1 MHAFDYERP
10 STLAEAFELL
20 SVPDGG
26 VKVLAGGTDLL
37 VGLRNG
43 AIRLRAVVDLKHIRE
58 LAPVIRADQEGM
70 NIGANAVL
78 AQLTA
83 SEGLRR
89 DFPALVESA
98 AVVGSVQIRHR
109 ATLAGNLCNAS
120 PAADTVPAL
129 LAYGADVV
137 ICGPSGERRVR
148 VDEFVLGPRK
158 TALTVGEIVTAVILP
173 TPKPGTGAAF
183 ARLTRRRG
191 VDLAIL
197 SVCCLVGP
205 EGEVRFGLGAA
216 GPRPFL
222 VRDSAAA
229 GGASAADERFAA
241 LIAQASPITDV
252 RASRD
257 YRQAMI
263 TVLARRTLATAIERS
278 SWVSP

>member
-1 MHAFDYERP
+1 MRAFDYARP
-10 STLAEAFELL
+10 STLVEAFELL
-20 SVPDGG
+20 SAPDGG
-26 VKVLAGGTDLL
+26 VKALAGGTDLL

-43 AIRLRAVVDLKHIRE
+43 AIRPRAVVDLKHIRE
-58 LAPVIRADQEGM
+58 LAPVIRADEECM
-70 NIGANAVL
+70 SIGANVVL

-83 SEGLRR
+83 SEVFRR
-89 DFPALVESA
+89 DYPALVESA

-129 LAYGADVV
+129 LAYGANVV
-137 ICGPSGERRVR
+137 ICGPSGERRIPV
-148 VDEFVLGPRK
+148 EGFILGPRE
-158 TALTVGEIVTAVILP
+158 TVLTPGEIVTTIVLP

-197 SVCCLVGP
+197 SVCCLVDP
-205 EGEVRFGLGAA
+205 EGEVRFGLGAV

-222 VRDSAAA
+222 VCDSAAR
-229 GGASAADERFAA
+229 GVGSAAAEQFAA
-241 LIAQASPITDV
+241 LVAKASPITDV
-252 RASRD
+252 RASHD

>member
-1 MHAFDYERP
+1 MRAFDYARP
-10 STLAEAFELL
+10 STLVEAFELL
-20 SVPDGG
+20 SAPDGG
-26 VKVLAGGTDLL
+26 VKALAGGTDLL

-43 AIRLRAVVDLKHIRE
+43 AIRPRAVVDLKHIRE
-58 LAPVIRADQEGM
+58 LAPVIRADKECM
-70 NIGANAVL
+70 SIGANAVL

-89 DFPALVESA
+89 DYPALVESA

-137 ICGPSGERRVR
+137 IRGPSGERRVS
-148 VDEFVLGPRK
+148 VDNFVLGPRETVL
-158 TALTVGEIVTAVILP
+158 TAGEIVTTIVLP

-197 SVCCLVGP
+197 SVCCLVDP
-205 EGEVRFGLGAA
+205 EGEVRFGLGAV

-229 GGASAADERFAA
+229 VVSSTAAEQFAA
-241 LIAQASPITDV
+241 LVAKASPITDV
-252 RASRD
+252 RASHD

-263 TVLARRTLATAIERS
+263 TVLARRTLAAAIERS

>member
-1 MHAFDYERP
+1 MRAFDYARP
-10 STLAEAFELL
+10 STLDDAFELL
-20 SVPDGG
+20 SAPDGG
-26 VKVLAGGTDLL
+26 VKALAGGTDLL

-43 AIRLRAVVDLKHIRE
+43 AIRPRAVVDLKHIRE
-58 LAPVIRADQEGM
+58 LAPVIRADEEGVS
-70 NIGANAVL
+70 IGANAVL

-89 DFPALVESA
+89 DYPALVESA

-137 ICGPSGERRVR
+137 ICGPRGERRVR
-148 VDEFVLGPRK
+148 VDEFVLGPRE
-158 TALTVGEIVTAVILP
+158 TVLALGEIVTAILLP

-197 SVCCLVGP
+197 SVCCLVDP
-205 EGEVRFGLGAA
+205 EGEVRFGLGAV

-229 GGASAADERFAA
+229 GDGSATGERFAA

-263 TVLARRTLATAIERS
+263 SVLARRTLATAIERS
-278 SWVSP
+278 RWVSP

>member
-1 MHAFDYERP
+1 MHAFDYARP
-10 STLAEAFELL
+10 STLVDAIELL
-20 SVPDGG
+20 SAPDGG
-26 VKVLAGGTDLL
+26 VKALAGGTDLL

-43 AIRLRAVVDLKHIRE
+43 AIRPRAVVDLKHIRE
-58 LAPVIRADQEGM
+58 LAPVIRAGAESTS
-70 NIGANAVL
+70 IGANAVL
-78 AQLTA
+78 AQLTG
-83 SEGLRR
+83 SEDLRR

-120 PAADTVPAL
+120 PAADTLPAL

-137 ICGPSGERRVR
+137 IRGPRGERRVR
-148 VDEFVLGPRK
+148 VDDFVLGPRE
-158 TALTVGEIVTAVILP
+158 TVLTVGEIVTTITLP
-173 TPKPGTGAAF
+173 TPRTGTGAAF

-197 SVCCLVGP
+197 SVCCLVDP
-205 EGEVRFGLGAA
+205 EGEVRFGLGAV

-229 GGASAADERFAA
+229 GVGSEADERFAA
-241 LIAQASPITDV
+241 LVARASPITDI

>member
-1 MHAFDYERP
+1 MRAFDYERP
-10 STLAEAFELL
+10 TTLAEAFELL
-20 SVPDGG
+20 SAPDGG
-26 VKVLAGGTDLL
+26 VNALAGGTDLL

-43 AIRLRAVVDLKHIRE
+43 AIRPRVVVDLKHIRE
-58 LAPVIRADQEGM
+58 LAPVIRADEDGVS
-70 NIGANAVL
+70 IGANAVL
-78 AQLTA
+78 AQVTA
-83 SEGLRR
+83 SEGVRR

-129 LAYGADVV
+129 LAYGANVV
-137 ICGPSGERRVR
+137 ICGPRGERRVP
-148 VDEFVLGPRK
+148 VEDFILGPRK
-158 TALTVGEIVTAVILP
+158 TVLTSGEIVTAIILP
-173 TPKPGTGAAF
+173 TPRPGTGAAF

-197 SVCCLVGP
+197 SVCCLVDP
-205 EGEVRFGLGAA
+205 EGEVRFGLGAV

-222 VRDSAAA
+222 VCDSAA
-229 GGASAADERFAA
+229 GGVGSAADERFAA
-241 LIAQASPITDV
+241 LVASASPITDV

-263 TVLARRTLATAIERS
+263 AVLARRTLATAIERS
-278 SWVSP
+278 GWVSP

>member
-1 MHAFDYERP
+1 VRAFDYARP
-10 STLAEAFELL
+10 STLDDAFELL
-20 SVPDGG
+20 SAPDGG
-26 VKVLAGGTDLL
+26 VKALAGGTDLL

-43 AIRLRAVVDLKHIRE
+43 TIRPRVVVDLKRIDE
-58 LAPVIRADQEGM
+58 LAPVIRADEGGVQ
-70 NIGANAVL
+70 IGANASL

-83 SEGLRR
+83 NEVIQR

-129 LAYGADVV
+129 LAYGAVVV
-137 ICGPSGERRVR
+137 IRGPSGERRVR
-148 VDEFVLGPRK
+148 VEDFIVGPRE
-158 TALTVGEIVTAVILP
+158 TVLSVGEIVTAVILP
-173 TPKPGTGAAF
+173 TPTPGTGTAF

-197 SVCCLVGP
+197 SVCCLVDP
-205 EGEVRFGLGAA
+205 EGEARFGLGAV

-222 VRDSAAA
+222 VCDRAAA
-229 GGASAADERFAA
+229 SVVNAEGDRFAA
-241 LIAQASPITDV
+241 LVAAASPITDV

-278 SWVSP
+278 GWVSP

>member
-1 MHAFDYERP
+1 MRAFDYARP
-10 STLAEAFELL
+10 STLADAFELL
-20 SVPDGG
+20 SAPGG
-26 VKVLAGGTDLL
+26 DVKALAGGTDLL

-43 AIRLRAVVDLKHIRE
+43 AIRSRTVVDLKHIRE
-58 LAPVIRADQEGM
+58 LAPIIRADEEGTS
-70 NIGANAVL
+70 IGANTVL

-83 SEGLRR
+83 SKGLRR

-148 VDEFVLGPRK
+148 VEDFILGPRQ
-158 TALTVGEIVTAVILP
+158 TALTVGEIVTTIILP

-197 SVCCLVGP
+197 SVCCLVDP
-205 EGEVRFGLGAA
+205 DGEARFGLGAV

-229 GGASAADERFAA
+229 AAGSPPDERFAA
-241 LIAQASPITDV
+241 LVAKAAPITDI

-278 SWVSP
+278 QWVSP

>member
-1 MHAFDYERP
+1 MRPFDYARP
-10 STLAEAFELL
+10 STLDDAFELL
-20 SVPDGG
+20 SAADGDARA
-26 VKVLAGGTDLL
+26 LAGGTDLL

-43 AIRLRAVVDLKHIRE
+43 AIRPRVVVDLKHIRE
-58 LAPVIRADQEGM
+58 LAPVIRADGEGM
-70 NIGANAVL
+70 SIGANTVL
-78 AQLTA
+78 AHLTA
-83 SEGLRR
+83 SEDLRR

-137 ICGPSGERRVR
+137 ICGPRGERRVR
-148 VDEFVLGPRK
+148 VEDFILGPRE

-173 TPKPGTGAAF
+173 TPTPGTGAAF

-197 SVCCLVGP
+197 SVCCLVDP
-205 EGEVRFGLGAA
+205 EGEVRFGLGAV

-229 GGASAADERFAA
+229 GVGSAADERFAA
-241 LIAQASPITDV
+241 LLAKASPITDV

-263 TVLARRTLATAIERS
+263 TVLARKTLATAIERS

>member
-1 MHAFDYERP
+1 M
-10 STLAEAFELL
+10 
-20 SVPDGG
+20 
-26 VKVLAGGTDLL
+26 K
-37 VGLRNG
+37 
-43 AIRLRAVVDLKHIRE
+43 AV
-58 LAPVIRADQEGM
+58 
-70 NIGANAVL
+70 
-78 AQLTA
+78 
-83 SEGLRR
+83 RR

-137 ICGPSGERRVR
+137 IRGPSGERRVR
-148 VDEFVLGPRK
+148 VDDFILGPRE
-158 TALTVGEIVTAVILP
+158 TVLTVGEIVTAIILP

-197 SVCCLVGP
+197 SVCCLVDP
-205 EGEVRFGLGAA
+205 EGEVRFGLGAV

-229 GGASAADERFAA
+229 GVGSAADERFAA
-241 LIAQASPITDV
+241 LVAEASPITDV

-278 SWVSP
+278 GWVSP

>member
-1 MHAFDYERP
+1 MRAFDYARP
-10 STLAEAFELL
+10 STLDDAFELL
-20 SVPDGG
+20 SAPDGA
-26 VKVLAGGTDLL
+26 VKALAGGTDLL

-43 AIRLRAVVDLKHIRE
+43 AIRPRVVVDLKHIDE
-58 LAPVIRADQEGM
+58 LAPVIRADHEGM
-70 NIGANAVL
+70 SIGANAVL

-137 ICGPSGERRVR
+137 IRGPGGERRVR
-148 VDEFVLGPRK
+148 VEDFILGPRE
-158 TALTVGEIVTAVILP
+158 TVLTVGEVVTRIILP
-173 TPKPGTGAAF
+173 TPPPGTGAAF

-197 SVCCLVGP
+197 SVCCLVDP
-205 EGEVRFGLGAA
+205 EGEARFGLGAV

-229 GGASAADERFAA
+229 GGESGADERFAA
-241 LIAQASPITDV
+241 LVAKASPITDV

-278 SWVSP
+278 GWVSP

>member
-1 MHAFDYERP
+1 MRAFDYERP
-10 STLAEAFELL
+10 STLADAFELL
-20 SVPDGG
+20 SAPDGG
-26 VKVLAGGTDLL
+26 VNALAGGTDLL

-43 AIRLRAVVDLKHIRE
+43 TIRPRTVVDLKHIRE
-58 LAPVIRADQEGM
+58 LAPEIRAGEEGV
-70 NIGANAVL
+70 NIGANVVL

-83 SEGLRR
+83 SEDLRR

-137 ICGPSGERRVR
+137 ICGPHGERRVR
-148 VDEFVLGPRK
+148 VDDFVLGPRE
-158 TALTVGEIVTAVILP
+158 TVLTVGEIVTAIVLP
-173 TPKPGTGAAF
+173 TPTPGTGAAF

-197 SVCCLVGP
+197 SVCCLVDP
-205 EGEVRFGLGAA
+205 EGEVRFGLGAV

-222 VRDSAAA
+222 ARDSVTDGV
-229 GGASAADERFAA
+229 GGAPDERFAA
-241 LIAQASPITDV
+241 LVAKASPITDV

-263 TVLARRTLATAIERS
+263 PVLARRTLATAIERS
-278 SWVSP
+278 GWVSP

>member
-1 MHAFDYERP
+1 MRAFEYERP
-10 STLAEAFELL
+10 SSLADALELL
-20 SVPDGG
+20 SAPDDG
-26 VKVLAGGTDLL
+26 VRALAGGTDLL
-37 VGLRNG
+37 VALRNG
-43 AIRLRAVVDLKHIRE
+43 TIRPRVVVDLKHIRE
-58 LAPVIRADQEGM
+58 MAPVIRADESGVHL
-70 NIGANAVL
+70 GANAVL
-78 AQLTA
+78 AQLMA
-83 SEGLRR
+83 AEEIRQHY
-89 DFPALVESA
+89 PALVESA
-98 AVVGSVQIRHR
+98 AVVGSIQIRHR

-129 LAYGADVV
+129 LAYGADVM
-137 ICGPSGERRVR
+137 ICGPGGERRVR
-148 VDEFVLGPRK
+148 VEDFILGPRE
-158 TALTVGEIVTAVILP
+158 TALIAGEIVTAVVLP

-197 SVCCLVGP
+197 SVCCLVDP
-205 EGEVRFGLGAA
+205 EGEVRFGLGAV

-229 GGASAADERFAA
+229 DLGSPAEERFAA

-252 RASRD
+252 RAGRE

-263 TVLARRTLATAIERS
+263 KVLARRTLATALERS

>member
-1 MHAFDYERP
+1 VRAFDYARP

-20 SVPDGG
+20 SAPDGG
-26 VKVLAGGTDLL
+26 VSALAGGTDLL

-43 AIRLRAVVDLKHIRE
+43 AVRPRTVVDLKHIRE
-58 LAPVIRADQEGM
+58 LAPVIGEDEEGVR
-70 NIGANAVL
+70 IGANAVL
-78 AQLTA
+78 SQVTS
-83 SEGLRR
+83 SEILRR

-129 LAYGADVV
+129 LAYGAQVV
-137 ICGPSGERRVR
+137 IRGPRGERSVL
-148 VDEFVLGPRK
+148 VEDFVLGPRETVL
-158 TALTVGEIVTAVILP
+158 TAGEIVTTIVLP

-197 SVCCLVGP
+197 SVCCLVDP
-205 EGEVRFGLGAA
+205 EGEVRYGLGAVA
-216 GPRPFL
+216 PRPLL

-229 GGASAADERFAA
+229 GSGSAADDRFAA
-241 LIAQASPITDV
+241 LVARASPITDV

-263 TVLARRTLATAIERS
+263 PVLARRTLATAIERS
-278 SWVSP
+278 GWVTP

>member
-1 MHAFDYERP
+1 MRAFDYARP
-10 STLAEAFELL
+10 STLADAFELL
-20 SVPDGG
+20 SAPDGG
-26 VKVLAGGTDLL
+26 AKALAGGTDLL

-43 AIRLRAVVDLKHIRE
+43 AIRPRAVVDLKHIRE
-58 LAPVIRADQEGM
+58 LAAVIRADEEST
-70 NIGANAVL
+70 NIGASAVL

-83 SEGLRR
+83 SEDIRR

-137 ICGPSGERRVR
+137 ICGPRGERRVP
-148 VDEFVLGPRK
+148 VDEFILGPRQ
-158 TALTVGEIVTAVILP
+158 AAGELVTAVILP
-173 TPKPGTGAAF
+173 TPKRGTGAAF

-197 SVCCLVGP
+197 SVCCLIDL
-205 EGEVRFGLGAA
+205 EGEVRFGLGAV

-222 VRDSAAA
+222 VRGSAAK
-229 GGASAADERFAA
+229 GGASTADERFAA
-241 LIAQASPITDV
+241 LVAQASPITDV

-278 SWVSP
+278 GWVAP

>member
-1 MHAFDYERP
+1 MRAFDYARP
-10 STLAEAFELL
+10 STLDDAFELL
-20 SVPDGG
+20 SAPDGA
-26 VKVLAGGTDLL
+26 VKALAGGTDLL

-43 AIRLRAVVDLKHIRE
+43 AIRPRVVVDLKHIDE
-58 LAPVIRADQEGM
+58 LAPVIRADHEGM
-70 NIGANAVL
+70 SIGANAVL

-137 ICGPSGERRVR
+137 IRGPGGERRVR
-148 VDEFVLGPRK
+148 VEDFILGPRE
-158 TALTVGEIVTAVILP
+158 TVLTVGEVVTRIILP
-173 TPKPGTGAAF
+173 TPPPGTGAAF
-183 ARLTRRRG
+183 DRLTRRRG

-197 SVCCLVGP
+197 SVCCLVDP
-205 EGEVRFGLGAA
+205 EGEARFGLGAV

-229 GGASAADERFAA
+229 GVGSAADERFAA
-241 LIAQASPITDV
+241 LVAKASPITDV

-278 SWVSP
+278 GWVSP

>member
-1 MHAFDYERP
+1 VRAFDYARP

-20 SVPDGG
+20 SAPDGG
-26 VKVLAGGTDLL
+26 VNALAGGTDLL
-37 VGLRNG
+37 VGVRNG
-43 AIRLRAVVDLKHIRE
+43 AIRPRAVVDLKHIRE
-58 LAPVIRADQEGM
+58 LAPVIRTDEAGM
-70 NIGANAVL
+70 SIGANAVL

-137 ICGPSGERRVR
+137 IRGPSGERRVS
-148 VDEFVLGPRK
+148 VDDFVLGPRETVL
-158 TALTVGEIVTAVILP
+158 TAGEIVTTIVLP

-197 SVCCLVGP
+197 SVCCLIDP
-205 EGEVRFGLGAA
+205 EGEVRFGLGAV

-229 GGASAADERFAA
+229 VVSSTGAERFAA
-241 LIAQASPITDV
+241 LVAKASPITDV
-252 RASRD
+252 RASHD

-278 SWVSP
+278 QWVSS

>member
-1 MHAFDYERP
+1 MRAFDYERP
-10 STLAEAFELL
+10 STLADAFELL
-20 SVPDGG
+20 SAPDGG
-26 VKVLAGGTDLL
+26 VNALAGGTDLL

-43 AIRLRAVVDLKHIRE
+43 TIRPRTVVDLKHIRE
-58 LAPVIRADQEGM
+58 LAPEIRAGEEGV
-70 NIGANAVL
+70 NIGANVVL

-83 SEGLRR
+83 SEDLRR

-137 ICGPSGERRVR
+137 ICGPHGERRVR
-148 VDEFVLGPRK
+148 VDDFVLGPRE
-158 TALTVGEIVTAVILP
+158 TVLTVGEIVTAIVLP
-173 TPKPGTGAAF
+173 TPTPGTGAAF

-197 SVCCLVGP
+197 SVCCLVDP
-205 EGEVRFGLGAA
+205 EGEVRFGLGAV

-222 VRDSAAA
+222 ARDSVTDGV
-229 GGASAADERFAA
+229 GGAPDERFAA
-241 LIAQASPITDV
+241 LVAEASPITDV

-263 TVLARRTLATAIERS
+263 PVLARRTLATAIERS
-278 SWVSP
+278 GWVSP

>member
-1 MHAFDYERP
+1 MRAFDYERP

-20 SVPDGG
+20 SAPDGG
-26 VKVLAGGTDLL
+26 VNALAGGTDLL

-43 AIRLRAVVDLKHIRE
+43 AIRPRAVVDLKHIRE
-58 LAPVIRADQEGM
+58 LAPVIRADEVGM
-70 NIGANAVL
+70 SIGANAVL
-78 AQLTA
+78 AQVTA
-83 SEGLRR
+83 SEDLRR
-89 DFPALVESA
+89 DFPALVEAA

-137 ICGPSGERRVR
+137 ICGPRGERRVR
-148 VDEFVLGPRK
+148 VEDFILGPRE
-158 TALTVGEIVTAVILP
+158 TVLTPGEIVTAIILP

-197 SVCCLVGP
+197 SVCCLVDP
-205 EGEVRFGLGAA
+205 EGEVRFGLGAV

-222 VRDSAAA
+222 VRDSAVA
-229 GGASAADERFAA
+229 GIGGAADERFAA
-241 LIAQASPITDV
+241 LVAEASPITDV

-263 TVLARRTLATAIERS
+263 AVLARRTLATAIERS
-278 SWVSP
+278 GWVSP

>member
-1 MHAFDYERP
+1 VRAFDYARP
-10 STLAEAFELL
+10 STLDDAFELL
-20 SVPDGG
+20 SAPDGG
-26 VKVLAGGTDLL
+26 VKALAGGTDLL

-43 AIRLRAVVDLKHIRE
+43 TIRPRVVVDLKRIDE
-58 LAPVIRADQEGM
+58 LAPVIRADEGGVQ
-70 NIGANAVL
+70 IGANASL

-83 SEGLRR
+83 NEVIQR

-129 LAYGADVV
+129 LAYGAVVV
-137 ICGPSGERRVR
+137 IRGPSGERRVR
-148 VDEFVLGPRK
+148 VEDFIVGPRE
-158 TALTVGEIVTAVILP
+158 TVLSVGEIVTAVILP
-173 TPKPGTGAAF
+173 TPTPGTGTAF

-197 SVCCLVGP
+197 SVCCLVDP
-205 EGEVRFGLGAA
+205 EGEARFGIGSV

-222 VRDSAAA
+222 VRESAAA
-229 GGASAADERFAA
+229 GVGSAADERFAA
-241 LIAQASPITDV
+241 LVAKASPITDV

-278 SWVSP
+278 GWVSP